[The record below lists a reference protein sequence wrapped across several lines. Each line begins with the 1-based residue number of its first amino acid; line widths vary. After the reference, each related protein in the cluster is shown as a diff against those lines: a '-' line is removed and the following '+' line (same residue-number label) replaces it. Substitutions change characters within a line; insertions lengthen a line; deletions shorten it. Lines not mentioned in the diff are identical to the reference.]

1 VYDHL
6 RKSVWHE
13 QNNFVMDIMI
23 VFGENQLDLRQINQ
37 DPNGNYSCVLTYY
50 MYLSGCNIIFS
61 AEDAQVEPDT
71 LEIRVNR

>member
-1 VYDHL
+1 MYDHL

-13 QNNFVMDIMI
+13 QANFVKDITI
-23 VFGENQLDLRQINQ
+23 ALGENQLNLRQING

-50 MYLSGCNIIFS
+50 MYPTGCNITFR

-71 LEIRVNR
+71 LEILVTR